1 MSFSKNN
8 NAQVAREELPL
19 IVFRRV
25 TQKEVAMTLAENK
38 IFIKEN
44 HESIL
49 PEEITYL
56 NVQNKCTIRLGR
68 DFTGKNHEIAYARD
82 NNFIQE

>member
-1 MSFSKNN
+1 MSFSNDVN
-8 NAQVAREELPL
+8 
-19 IVFRRV
+19 
-25 TQKEVAMTLAENK
+25 QKEVAMTLAENK
-38 IFIKEN
+38 TFVKEK

-56 NVQNKCTIRLGR
+56 NVQNKCTLRLGR
-68 DFTGKNHEIAYARD
+68 DFTGENHDIAYARN